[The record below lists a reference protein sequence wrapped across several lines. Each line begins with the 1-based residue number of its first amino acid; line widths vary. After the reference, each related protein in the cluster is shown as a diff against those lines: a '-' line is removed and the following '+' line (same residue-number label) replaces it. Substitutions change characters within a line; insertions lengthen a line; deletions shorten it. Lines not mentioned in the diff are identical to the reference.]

1 MDNAPVRQC
10 HHCMQEKPLPHF
22 APKRNGF
29 APTKNCLECR
39 DRHAAEVCVFKQLL
53 YTMLTISQKSRSLNA
68 LRTMYTVASRL
79 SPTKVGS
86 KRSDSEAHLPPRAP
100 RRAPLTP
107 GLSAPLRTPLPLHP
121 ALPTRE
127 DEPAAQQPPC
137 PVDPQAHAVKRSA
150 QHVGQFFRRGQNPED
165 SPSTAAARRQRIQIQ
180 RDHRVRRRAG
190 EEDVSQTPPLAM
202 LAQYGQS
209 PAPSETVDLLP
220 LPSLHVQSPAQSKSP
235 DILPPPS
242 LHLGTPIS
250 QGLAREGTEL
260 GVVERTQTVRPT
272 SLSHA
277 SDRLHIRTILNMRCV
292 PMMDDLHGTRLGVSL
307 PSIRL

>member
-10 HHCMQEKPLPHF
+10 HHCMQEKPLAHF
-22 APKRNGF
+22 VPKRNGF

-39 DRHAAEVCVFKQLL
+39 DRHAAEVCVFEQLL

-68 LRTMYTVASRL
+68 LRTISTVASML

-86 KRSDSEAHLPPRAP
+86 KRSDSEAHLSPRAP
-100 RRAPLTP
+100 RRALLTP
-107 GLSAPLRTPLPLHP
+107 GLFEPLRTPLPLRP
-121 ALPTRE
+121 APPARE

-150 QHVGQFFRRGQNPED
+150 QHVGQFFRRGQNLED
-165 SPSTAAARRQRIQIQ
+165 SPSTAAARRQRVQIQ

-202 LAQYGQS
+202 LAQYVQS

-220 LPSLHVQSPAQSKSP
+220 LPSLHVQSLAPSKSS
-235 DILPPPS
+235 DILQPPS
-242 LHLGTPIS
+242 LS
-250 QGLAREGTEL
+250 
-260 GVVERTQTVRPT
+260 
-272 SLSHA
+272 
-277 SDRLHIRTILNMRCV
+277 ILV
-292 PMMDDLHGTRLGVSL
+292 PLYRRVL
-307 PSIRL
+307 PPKALN